1 MSFLFV
7 LVNFPQSSYHRR
19 GLKLNGGHLNVTD
32 NSNRAQARKNSEALP
47 VRATNH
53 LALGYQSRHLAVSM
67 ELSEY
72 LPILIQ
78 ILLAVGIGV
87 SILGFSHLFGQKG
100 RPGKIKDSP
109 YECGMAT
116 EKPGK
121 TSYSVKFYIT
131 AMLFILFDVDV
142 VFLIPWV
149 LTHRD
154 LVAAG
159 IPILGPM
166 LFFTAIL
173 GIGLLY
179 ELKSGALEWEK

>member
-1 MSFLFV
+1 
-7 LVNFPQSSYHRR
+7 
-19 GLKLNGGHLNVTD
+19 
-32 NSNRAQARKNSEALP
+32 
-47 VRATNH
+47 
-53 LALGYQSRHLAVSM
+53 
-67 ELSEY
+67 
-72 LPILIQ
+72 
-78 ILLAVGIGV
+78 
-87 SILGFSHLFGQKG
+87 
-100 RPGKIKDSP
+100 
-109 YECGMAT
+109 MAT

-131 AMLFILFDVDV
+131 AMLFILFDLDV